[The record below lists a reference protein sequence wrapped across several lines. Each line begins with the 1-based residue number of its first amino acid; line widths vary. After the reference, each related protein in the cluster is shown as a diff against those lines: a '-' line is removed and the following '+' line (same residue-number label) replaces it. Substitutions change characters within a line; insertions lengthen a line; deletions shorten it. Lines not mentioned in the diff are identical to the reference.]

1 MPLSNEKGRTGTT
14 IGKMMSQP
22 LFSCVMPVKG
32 PRPYMD
38 AALESLRSQGMGD
51 DLEIIVQD
59 ADVEPDRGQSDAFN
73 KGFAKAH
80 GRWLFWLNADDVL
93 LPNALNRV
101 RRVIEASSARTW
113 IAGNQIFMD
122 KDGRITKC
130 LWANRWHDGLYRH
143 AIPHVNGPSAFFTR
157 ELLAKVGGFDVRMNV
172 GMDFDLWNKF
182 MKAGARFERIPAYLW
197 AWRNHEGSKT
207 SSGTRDEAELRRQA
221 DEIAAMLARQ
231 DFILTRGGAAWLRLW
246 RLLDGSYLRSCI
258 DTVRWRG
265 CDLPSFAERK
275 CGEP

>member
-1 MPLSNEKGRTGTT
+1 
-14 IGKMMSQP
+14 MMSHP

-51 DLEIIVQD
+51 DLEIVVQD
-59 ADVEPDRGQSDAFN
+59 ADVEPDCGQSDAFN

-80 GRWLFWLNADDVL
+80 GTWLFWLNADDVL
-93 LPNALNRV
+93 LPNALVKV
-101 RRVIEASSARTW
+101 RKLIEAFSARRGVARTLCSW
-113 IAGNQIFMD
+113 IVGNQILID
-122 KDGRITKC
+122 RDDRVVKC

-157 ELLAKVGGFDVRMNV
+157 DLLEKVGGFDVRMNV
-172 GMDFDLWNKF
+172 GMDFDLWIKF

-207 SSGTRDEAELRRQA
+207 SSETRDAAELRRQA
-221 DEIAAMLARQ
+221 NEIAAMLARQ
-231 DFILTRGGAAWLRLW
+231 DFVPTRGGAARLRLW
-246 RLLDGSYLRSCI
+246 RLLDGSYLRSYL
-258 DTVRWRG
+258 DTSRWRG
-265 CDLPSFAERK
+265 CDLPSFAKRM